1 MKLLRQIKDFFI
13 ENWRETLLL
22 LNLSGLVTLVYYFT
36 YARPDE
42 TYLQAFMII
51 GAVAF
56 AALSMVLIR
65 LLWKKKW
72 KNATTERLQRVFGRL
87 QRLIERISTKF
98 GLSQS
103 TKKSVLSGKTRIIF
117 EKGSERET
125 VRSSAEAKQPK
136 WGRLRDDRAKMRYLY
151 RGMISEKIRR
161 GESVYRFE
169 TPSEL
174 ALRKENSASEQE
186 LFDMYISCRYDER
199 IAADGERVAELKKE
213 LGIK

>member
-1 MKLLRQIKDFFI
+1 MKLLRQIKSFFV
-13 ENWRETLLL
+13 ENWRENALLL
-22 LNLSGLVTLVYYFT
+22 SIAGFVTLTYYFT

-42 TYLQAFMII
+42 TYLQALMII

-56 AALSMVLIR
+56 AVLSIVLIR

-72 KNATTERLQRVFGRL
+72 KNATAERLQRVFGRL
-87 QRLIERISTKF
+87 QRLIERVSTKF
-98 GLSQS
+98 GFSQR

-125 VRSSAEAKQPK
+125 LRSSAEEKTPK

-151 RGMISEKIRR
+151 RGMIIEKIRR

-174 ALRKENSASEQE
+174 SSRQKNSAAEQE
-186 LFDMYISCRYDER
+186 LFEMYISCRYDER
-199 IAADGERVAELKKE
+199 SVADRERVAELKKE